1 MRLKNQKHGPVTLR
15 CIDYAANMSQ
25 ETLAFTGIVK
35 FAGVGE
41 AHVRNDGCGGPNFVQ
56 DPHPFKV
63 SKALRE
69 YAESLPP
76 YKSKH
81 FDQDLAMND
90 DLFISLL
97 LGRALDQKYGFPP
110 ACDECGTT
118 EAFSLNERVDL
129 PAVKRKNKLW
139 APCLCDSC
147 NKKNP
152 KV

>member
-1 MRLKNQKHGPVTLR
+1 
-15 CIDYAANMSQ
+15 MSQ

-41 AHVRNDGCGGPNFVQ
+41 AHVRNDGCGGPNFVEGR
-56 DPHPFKV
+56 KV
-63 SKALRE
+63 ADALQE
-69 YAESLPP
+69 YAKTLPA

-81 FDQDLAMND
+81 FDQELAMND
-90 DLFISLL
+90 DLLISLL

-118 EAFSLNERVDL
+118 EAFSLNERADL
-129 PAVKRKNKLW
+129 PAVRRKNKLW
-139 APCLCDSC
+139 YPCLCDSC
-147 NKKNP
+147 NEKNP